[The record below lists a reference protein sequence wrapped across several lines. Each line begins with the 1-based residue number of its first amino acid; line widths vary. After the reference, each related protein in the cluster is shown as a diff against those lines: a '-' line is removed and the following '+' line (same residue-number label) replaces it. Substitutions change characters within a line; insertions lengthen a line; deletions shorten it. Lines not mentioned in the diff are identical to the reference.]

1 MSIRRRFRLSVKK
14 FQRSTLSLEPDEPI
28 RPPLSPSARSRIS
41 SDTTGDISENKIA
54 NEYESDRTIASA
66 SNSTNTISSITNQHN
81 DNIDISSSSKN
92 IAEDLRLLSGFG
104 ILHTKLKMNENG
116 SQSAS
121 ADHKKLINSMS
132 LQNGD
137 SSRKERDSN
146 SSSLD
151 RRDSFNKMNKSGI
164 SGSSGS
170 GNNRTSSSNES
181 HSSNLRDRGSGSL
194 RRQNNKR
201 ETGYNLETT
210 NEEEEVPIRNRRDSA
225 RQKKL
230 NVGIDDPDS
239 TTRSSLKNKRPRSW
253 HSSNSSLDKILDD
266 SSKEKSP
273 PLKSGMTN
281 RSSRKKNL
289 QSASDGKDHQHKRQS
304 IRNRN
309 GSSDRDR
316 NSNSIR
322 KSSSER
328 CPRSEKYNDQ
338 EQDKLDRKS
347 TNTGSSYS
355 SSQSGNNTVTGTAS
369 KTMSW
374 SEFLADSRNAPGGGK
389 HLKPSGEHMMV
400 GDGKQSNKD
409 IREVSG
415 SGGKRGTITRKLSI
429 LDRLMQKVS
438 IEAHEQKKRHLVTK
452 IIKWS
457 FTG

>member
-66 SNSTNTISSITNQHN
+66 SNSTNTISSITNQQN

-116 SQSAS
+116 SSQS

-210 NEEEEVPIRNRRDSA
+210 NEEEEAPIRNRRDSA

-230 NVGIDDPDS
+230 NVGTLDDPDS